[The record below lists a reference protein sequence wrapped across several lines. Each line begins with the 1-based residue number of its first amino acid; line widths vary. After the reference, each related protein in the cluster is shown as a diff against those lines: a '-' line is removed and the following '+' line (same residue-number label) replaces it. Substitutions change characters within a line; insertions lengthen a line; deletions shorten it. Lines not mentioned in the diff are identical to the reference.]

1 MIKFISLLI
10 IIITVLVRE
19 NQPRKIFS
27 YKKYALIGRTQA
39 PTTKSSNN
47 NINLEL
53 MINSMKFNRQKD
65 EQLGKLLNLIC
76 LANEITNNKLIKP
89 FKWNVNI
96 KSK

>member
-19 NQPRKIFS
+19 NQPREIFS
-27 YKKYALIGRTQA
+27 YKKYALKGRTQA
-39 PTTKSSNN
+39 PTTKSSKN
-47 NINLEL
+47 NINHEL
-53 MINSMKFNRQKD
+53 MKNSMTIRQKD
-65 EQLGKLLNLIC
+65 EQLRKLLNLIC
-76 LANEITNNKLIKP
+76 LAHDITNKKLIQP